1 MSNLLDLVKGKQMRA
16 DLPEMHPGDTVRVH
30 ARIVEGNKE
39 RVQVFE
45 GVIIRLRRAQNA
57 SSITVRRISHGSI
70 GVERTFLLHSPRI
83 DRFEVVRRGKVRRAK
98 LYYLRERQGKSARI
112 KELRPSRQ
120 AGPVVAAVVVLPA
133 DPAIAGDLRGVRDSK
148 AVPPPERERLAALIR
163 DRALA
168 ATVGTAPAAMVDR
181 AGLLPTTAHAM
192 NEALASLAMMP

>member
-1 MSNLLDLVKGKQMRA
+1 MSNLLDLIKGKQMRA
-16 DLPEMHPGDTVRVH
+16 GLPEMHPGDTVRVH

-45 GVIIRLRRAQNA
+45 GVIIRLRRAQNV

-112 KELRPSRQ
+112 KELRPARQ
-120 AGPVVAAVVVLPA
+120 SAARRAAARAAPPDERAAEELGPGA
-133 DPAIAGDLRGVRDSK
+133 
-148 AVPPPERERLAALIR
+148 PESPTG
-163 DRALA
+163 RATQA
-168 ATVGTAPAAMVDR
+168 
-181 AGLLPTTAHAM
+181 
-192 NEALASLAMMP
+192 

>member
-1 MSNLLDLVKGKQMRA
+1 MSTLLDLVKGKQMRA

-112 KELRPSRQ
+112 KELRPARSSAASRAAAQ
-120 AGPVVAAVVVLPA
+120 MAPPVAPTAEERAPAVSESPA
-133 DPAIAGDLRGVRDSK
+133 
-148 AVPPPERERLAALIR
+148 EM
-163 DRALA
+163 
-168 ATVGTAPAAMVDR
+168 ATV
-181 AGLLPTTAHAM
+181 
-192 NEALASLAMMP
+192 E

>member
-1 MSNLLDLVKGKQMRA
+1 MSNLLDLVKSKQMRA

-98 LYYLRERQGKSARI
+98 LYYLRDRQGKSARI
-112 KELRPSRQ
+112 KELRPTRQ
-120 AGPVVAAVVVLPA
+120 AAASRAPAQAAPPV
-133 DPAIAGDLRGVRDSK
+133 
-148 AVPPPERERLAALIR
+148 
-163 DRALA
+163 
-168 ATVGTAPAAMVDR
+168 APAAEER
-181 AGLLPTTAHAM
+181 APAAS
-192 NEALASLAMMP
+192 EAPAEMATVE

>member
-70 GVERTFLLHSPRI
+70 GVERR
-83 DRFEVVRRGKVRRAK
+83 
-98 LYYLRERQGKSARI
+98 
-112 KELRPSRQ
+112 
-120 AGPVVAAVVVLPA
+120 
-133 DPAIAGDLRGVRDSK
+133 
-148 AVPPPERERLAALIR
+148 
-163 DRALA
+163 
-168 ATVGTAPAAMVDR
+168 
-181 AGLLPTTAHAM
+181 
-192 NEALASLAMMP
+192 

>member
-1 MSNLLDLVKGKQMRA
+1 MSNLLDLIKSKQMRA

-112 KELRPSRQ
+112 KELRPARQ
-120 AGPVVAAVVVLPA
+120 
-133 DPAIAGDLRGVRDSK
+133 
-148 AVPPPERERLAALIR
+148 
-163 DRALA
+163 
-168 ATVGTAPAAMVDR
+168 PAASR
-181 AGLLPTTAHAM
+181 AAARAASRVEPSAADLAPGTP
-192 NEALASLAMMP
+192 EASDEMAPEE

>member
-1 MSNLLDLVKGKQMRA
+1 MSNLLDLVKSKQMRA
-16 DLPEMHPGDTVRVH
+16 ELPEMHPGDTVRVH

-120 AGPVVAAVVVLPA
+120 AAASRAAAQAARAAPPV
-133 DPAIAGDLRGVRDSK
+133 
-148 AVPPPERERLAALIR
+148 E
-163 DRALA
+163 
-168 ATVGTAPAAMVDR
+168 PAAEELAPGAPESVG
-181 AGLLPTTAHAM
+181 ATAAA
-192 NEALASLAMMP
+192 E

>member
-1 MSNLLDLVKGKQMRA
+1 MSNLLDLVKSKQMRT
-16 DLPEMHPGDTVRVH
+16 DLPDMRPGDTVRVH

-70 GVERTFLLHSPRI
+70 GVERTFLIHSPRI
-83 DRFEVVRRGKVRRAK
+83 DRFEVVRRGRVRRAK

-120 AGPVVAAVVVLPA
+120 AAAGPAAAPA
-133 DPAIAGDLRGVRDSK
+133 PPAAPP
-148 AVPPPERERLAALIR
+148 AEPPPAE
-163 DRALA
+163 
-168 ATVGTAPAAMVDR
+168 
-181 AGLLPTTAHAM
+181 
-192 NEALASLAMMP
+192 

>member
-30 ARIVEGNKE
+30 ARIIEGNKE

-112 KELRPSRQ
+112 KELRPPRQSAASR
-120 AGPVVAAVVVLPA
+120 AAA
-133 DPAIAGDLRGVRDSK
+133 RAALRGEST
-148 AVPPPERERLAALIR
+148 AGER
-163 DRALA
+163 
-168 ATVGTAPAAMVDR
+168 APAAR
-181 AGLLPTTAHAM
+181 
-192 NEALASLAMMP
+192 EAPAEMATVE

>member
-57 SSITVRRISHGSI
+57 SSVTVRRISHGSI

-98 LYYLRERQGKSARI
+98 LYYLRERPGKSPRI
-112 KELRPSRQ
+112 KELRPARQ
-120 AGPVVAAVVVLPA
+120 SAANPA
-133 DPAIAGDLRGVRDSK
+133 A
-148 AVPPPERERLAALIR
+148 
-163 DRALA
+163 
-168 ATVGTAPAAMVDR
+168 APAAPP
-181 AGLLPTTAHAM
+181 GEPTPRGPAPPRTATWR
-192 NEALASLAMMP
+192 EP

>member
-1 MSNLLDLVKGKQMRA
+1 MSNLLDLVKSKQMRT
-16 DLPEMHPGDTVRVH
+16 DLPDMHPGDTVRVH

-98 LYYLRERQGKSARI
+98 LYYLRNRQGKSARI

-120 AGPVVAAVVVLPA
+120 STASRAAARAAPPVEPTAGGLA
-133 DPAIAGDLRGVRDSK
+133 
-148 AVPPPERERLAALIR
+148 PESS
-163 DRALA
+163 DKT
-168 ATVGTAPAAMVDR
+168 AT
-181 AGLLPTTAHAM
+181 
-192 NEALASLAMMP
+192 EE

>member
-1 MSNLLDLVKGKQMRA
+1 MSNLLDLIKGKQMRA

-45 GVIIRLRRAQNA
+45 GVIIRLRRAQNV
-57 SSITVRRISHGSI
+57 SGITVRRISHGSI

-112 KELRPSRQ
+112 KELRPARQSAASR
-120 AGPVVAAVVVLPA
+120 AAARAASRVEPSAAELAPGTPEA
-133 DPAIAGDLRGVRDSK
+133 PDET
-148 AVPPPERERLAALIR
+148 VPKE
-163 DRALA
+163 
-168 ATVGTAPAAMVDR
+168 
-181 AGLLPTTAHAM
+181 
-192 NEALASLAMMP
+192 